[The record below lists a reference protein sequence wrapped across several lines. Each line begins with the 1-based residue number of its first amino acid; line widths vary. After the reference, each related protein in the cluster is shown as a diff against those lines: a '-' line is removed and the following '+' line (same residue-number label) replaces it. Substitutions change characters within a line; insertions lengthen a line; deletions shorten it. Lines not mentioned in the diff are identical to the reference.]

1 MHFVAVVVCA
11 TAVTVCSCYF
21 YNTVTHRST
30 WQLDDDAAA
39 VMGVGTAMFNID
51 IVGNAVD
58 VVAGVIADRQSHAHH
73 PTFAPV
79 HTLHYD
85 VTADRMYS
93 CASRSHRP
101 LWQLDDAGDVSPSDR
116 PRWVEVFD
124 HVTEHCYLHDTLTG
138 DRLWVHTQGGDGVGD
153 GVDERLPVVYDPAT
167 DRMYVHRAVAGS
179 EWAAD
184 RAPVVLA
191 ARARRWWE
199 VWSHDYKRCYFLDTA
214 TGAATWIRPGHVHT
228 RVGSEERGGGTGPP
242 PVLPPSDTTAVEDS
256 GDGAAGRQSSAAAVA
271 MAMAA
276 EVSGRSRGGAD
287 GSAQP
292 ALPGAVSVGMPIATL
307 RRRLSPHVVFHVYVA
322 WPLDATAPHSHRDCV
337 CRSCTDAR
345 AATTLSTVGSSTSST
360 ATALVTGSARWS
372 EARLVTST
380 RAIASVD
387 VAGLAPNTTY
397 KCWYTVTCGDRV
409 CGRSKAVVVVTRPL
423 PPRDVRVRDI
433 NAVGGVVV
441 WQSPQGGAHKYVV
454 VVAKA
459 MQPET
464 VVQAIT
470 VYGSNQ
476 V

>member
-1 MHFVAVVVCA
+1 M
-11 TAVTVCSCYF
+11 
-21 YNTVTHRST
+21 
-30 WQLDDDAAA
+30 
-39 VMGVGTAMFNID
+39 
-51 IVGNAVD
+51 
-58 VVAGVIADRQSHAHH
+58 
-73 PTFAPV
+73 
-79 HTLHYD
+79 
-85 VTADRMYS
+85 
-93 CASRSHRP
+93 
-101 LWQLDDAGDVSPSDR
+101 
-116 PRWVEVFD
+116 
-124 HVTEHCYLHDTLTG
+124 
-138 DRLWVHTQGGDGVGD
+138 HTQGGDGVGD
-153 GVDERLPVVYDPAT
+153 GVDERLSVVYDPAT

-184 RAPVVLA
+184 RAPVV
-191 ARARRWWE
+191 
-199 VWSHDYKRCYFLDTA
+199 
-214 TGAATWIRPGHVHT
+214 IRPGHVHT

-242 PVLPPSDTTAVEDS
+242 PVLPPSDTTAVEDG

-276 EVSGRSRGGAD
+276 EISGRGKGVAD
-287 GSAQP
+287 CSAPP

-337 CRSCTDAR
+337 CHSCTDAR
-345 AATTLSTVGSSTSST
+345 AATMLTTVGSSTSSST

-387 VAGLAPNTTY
+387 GAGLAPNTTY